1 VDHKPLALAQTLVP
15 ESEPAKLIVVV
26 GINAGIVENEI
37 GCEGVEQRRDV
48 SPQHGEVRGV
58 RHTVVEP
65 NIEVTRDLT
74 EGVVL
79 LCINGEGVRRSSA
92 GAVKRGVR
100 ARS

>member
-1 VDHKPLALAQTLVP
+1 
-15 ESEPAKLIVVV
+15 
-26 GINAGIVENEI
+26 
-37 GCEGVEQRRDV
+37 V

-79 LCINGEGVRRSSA
+79 LCIKWRRCEEIF
-92 GAVKRGVR
+92 GRRG
-100 ARS
+100 